1 MNALLQA
8 LKRWLQWQL
17 LAIVDRPFEE
27 RRPTDQELKAH
38 LESLSFREQLKLG
51 AIVNGLEWIDT
62 VAAWRDEE
70 GNHGRKSA

>member
-1 MNALLQA
+1 MNALLRA

-17 LAIVDRPFEE
+17 LAIVDAPFTE

-51 AIVNGLEWIDT
+51 VIVNGLMLVD
-62 VAAWRDEE
+62 RLE
-70 GNHGRKSA
+70 GRHGRKSA